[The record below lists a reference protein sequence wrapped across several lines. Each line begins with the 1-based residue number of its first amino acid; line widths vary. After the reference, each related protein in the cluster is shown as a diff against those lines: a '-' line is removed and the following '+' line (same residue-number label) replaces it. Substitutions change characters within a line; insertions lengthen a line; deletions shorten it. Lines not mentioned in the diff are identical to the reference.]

1 MLITDQE
8 STQPTKTFGHVIK
21 PEVTFQSA
29 SDRFH
34 QSGRQRINYGAHQPR
49 FGSFVDKA
57 PDAAQPG
64 GKGPYQSNKQDFFRN
79 LIGAAVVHPISY
91 GNPYLA

>member
-8 STQPTKTFGHVIK
+8 STQPSKTFGHVVK

-29 SDRFH
+29 RDRFQ

-49 FGSFVDKA
+49 FGSFADRA

-64 GKGPYQSNKQDFFRN
+64 GKGPFQRNTQDLSN
-79 LIGAAVVHPISY
+79 LIGAPAAHPISY
-91 GNPYLA
+91 GNPYVA